1 MKAYELYL
9 KIFKEQKNYGREYL
23 QQSLGVIRF
32 YKNQGHA
39 TALWEDYD
47 DPRLDS
53 EIKTFNNKGIIQH
66 RLPNVSEWGVAIA
79 VIPNPNGYILNI
91 SKKQVK
97 VNNYHITL
105 PQNAF
110 NYRNIG
116 LLYFTDEEYADDFI
130 IYLKLNFANQYNIKI
145 EK

>member
-23 QQSLGVIRF
+23 QQSLDVIRF
-32 YKNQGHA
+32 YKNRGHA
-39 TALWEDYD
+39 EALWEDYD

-66 RLPNVSEWGVAIA
+66 RLPNVNEWGVAVA
-79 VIPNPNGYILNI
+79 VIPNPKGYILNI